1 MLGQV
6 KLRGPHKQWLQR
18 NGIDVFQLQRS
29 VGGMKRIEL
38 EEVKELAP
46 HRCER
51 CGGLMRLI
59 ASEPHPDEAKTDLLT
74 YSCMTCDE
82 YSVVPDG
89 TRAAIAGWFRS
100 PAFDPE
106 TVKLLSDAYDK
117 ARKSLHDTGQ
127 PYIVNEV
134 IAERII
140 ALAKQ
145 GERNPDRLCKGALT
159 ALKDKA
165 H

>member
-1 MLGQV
+1 M
-6 KLRGPHKQWLQR
+6 KQ
-18 NGIDVFQLQRS
+18 
-29 VGGMKRIEL
+29 IEL
-38 EEVKELAP
+38 EEVEVNEVAP
-46 HRCER
+46 HRCQR

-59 ASEPHPDEAKTDLLT
+59 ASERHPVDAKTDLLT
-74 YSCMTCDE
+74 YYCTACDE
-82 YSVVPDG
+82 YLVVPDLHE
-89 TRAAIAGWFRS
+89 TPAAIVDLFCS
-100 PAFDPE
+100 TAFDPE

-117 ARKSLHDTGQ
+117 ARKLLHDNGQ

-159 ALKDKA
+159 ALKNRA